1 VYVLHSTT
9 LENSFATSD
18 FNQIEARARGETL
31 NVQST
36 ILEEIK
42 GGATSFLVSISKHHN
57 RMV

>member
-9 LENSFATSD
+9 LEDSFPTSD
-18 FNQIEARARGETL
+18 LNQIEARACGETL